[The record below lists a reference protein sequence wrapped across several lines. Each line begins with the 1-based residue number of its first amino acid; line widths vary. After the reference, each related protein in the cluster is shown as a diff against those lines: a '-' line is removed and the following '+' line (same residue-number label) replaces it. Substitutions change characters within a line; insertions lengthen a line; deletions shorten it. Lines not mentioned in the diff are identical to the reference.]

1 MKGKKEKREKGG
13 RGRKNGGLGIV
24 KSVPMY
30 LPLHIA
36 DVAPVVKTGSV
47 KGTDERE
54 GKEKERER
62 GRRRSHGLR
71 SLASVRVEEEWI
83 PRG

>member
-1 MKGKKEKREKGG
+1 M
-13 RGRKNGGLGIV
+13 

-47 KGTDERE
+47 KGTDERGGGE
-54 GKEKERER
+54 REKERER